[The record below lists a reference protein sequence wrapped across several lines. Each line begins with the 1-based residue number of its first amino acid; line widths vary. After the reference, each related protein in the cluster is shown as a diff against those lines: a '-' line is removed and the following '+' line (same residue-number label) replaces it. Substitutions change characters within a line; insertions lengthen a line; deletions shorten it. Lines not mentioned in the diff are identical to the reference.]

1 MLLYALSPQ
10 ESSAIAERTR
20 RTEPGASVV
29 VVRGRQDILSL
40 VSIIG
45 ALIRSGQPRFLV
57 CVEPLV
63 EGDTLALIC
72 QDKRLSPVPKILL
85 ICNYPD
91 SHCVEPLVEG
101 DTLALI
107 CQDKRLSPVPKILLI
122 CNYPDSQFSR
132 EIVEAHCD
140 GILGISPVDA
150 GTILQTLRVILTG
163 DQHRDST
170 VTRGSRNAYGFSA
183 PQRDYKLTAREQ
195 EVLQLIVQGYS
206 NREMSEKLHLGL
218 STVKTHMGQLL
229 EKLGVRDRTQAAV
242 QAIALRLVPWP
253 SVSHGGEA
261 LESDGTMNLVGA
273 FGIHKE
279 E

>member
-57 CVEPLV
+57 
-63 EGDTLALIC
+63 
-72 QDKRLSPVPKILL
+72 
-85 ICNYPD
+85 
-91 SHCVEPLVEG
+91 CVEPLVEG

-261 LESDGTMNLVGA
+261 LESDGTMNLLGA